1 MFESFVFGK
10 ALENSSSAFDD
21 AILLLLEMLR
31 VYFPAG
37 HLITETQSH
46 SELKN
51 AYLKQAENEAD
62 RCSVTLLSRVFSLF
76 NVDLGEGVNLI
87 YKDEHLDYDL
97 ALFNTYAATYKR

>member
-10 ALENSSSAFDD
+10 ALESSSSAFDD

-51 AYLKQAENEAD
+51 AYLKQAVNEAD
-62 RCSVTLLSRVFSLF
+62 RCSVTLLSRVFSLL